1 MKTLFLIT
9 LITLTSTISSLQ
21 ATQQALSFSGP
32 TTWTPGAS
40 VVLAATDTFS
50 GYGTG
55 TYGFSYWLQVNTALA
70 PFLTITNL
78 AFFPPFPHGYS
89 GPFPILFNSASG
101 TDPGFTAESVGLQG
115 SADNGVQVPDGSY
128 HFSDITFG
136 LAANA
141 PAGTYTLR
149 ITTAAPRES
158 LQVDSDFDDEPF
170 PQASF
175 VFNVVPEPSTLA
187 LLVLVGVGA
196 GAIRY
201 SHPKS

>member
-1 MKTLFLIT
+1 M
-9 LITLTSTISSLQ
+9 ISPLQ

-50 GYGTG
+50 GYGIG
-55 TYGFSYWLQVNTALA
+55 TYGFSYWLQVNTAIA

-89 GPFPILFNSASG
+89 GPFPILFNSSSG
-101 TDPGFTAESVGLQG
+101 TDPGFTSDAVELSGAPDQ
-115 SADNGVQVPDGSY
+115 GVQVPDGSY

-149 ITTAAPRES
+149 ITTAAPRNS
-158 LQVDSDFDDEPF
+158 IQVSSDFNDEPF
-170 PQASF
+170 PQVSF

-196 GAIRY
+196 GAIMFRRR
-201 SHPKS
+201 KS